1 MIICSVRK
9 NETLYEI
16 NISGHSGYDTIGK
29 DIVCSSVSSSLI
41 VTVSLLEKLGS
52 KFEFKSDENIPMMN
66 VKIKNYTE
74 IDEKV
79 LDNLID
85 CLKSVSS
92 QYKKY
97 LKINL

>member
-41 VTVSLLEKLGS
+41 VTVNLLEKLGS
-52 KFEFKSDENIPMMN
+52 KFEFKIF
-66 VKIKNYTE
+66 
-74 IDEKV
+74 
-79 LDNLID
+79 
-85 CLKSVSS
+85 
-92 QYKKY
+92 Q
-97 LKINL
+97 